1 MAISLDSLIRKHENK
16 APRIIV
22 HGPPG
27 VGKTTLLASL
37 PSPVLIDAEGGLGL
51 NDIPHF
57 PLATSFAEVLQAFGA
72 AVEAGEFKTII
83 MDSIDHIEPLVWAET
98 CRRNGWSTLEEPGF
112 GKGPV
117 AADLVWGELISYI
130 NSAARD
136 MNICVAMTAH
146 SQVRKFEAPEMAAY
160 DRYEMKLHKRAN
172 ALLQEKADLI
182 LFANFDT
189 ATTEIKEG
197 MGKRTVGKGAGTRTL
212 YAEKRP
218 AFDAKNRHNLP
229 AKLPLTQPFDWSQY
243 AAAFPT
249 GFFGA

>member
-1 MAISLDSLIRKHENK
+1 MAISLSSLIRKNEAK
-16 APRIIV
+16 PPRIIV

-37 PSPVLIDAEGGLGL
+37 PSPVLIDAEGGLGK

-57 PLATSFAEVLQAFGA
+57 PLAQSFQDVKDAFGA

-83 MDSIDHIEPLVWAET
+83 IDSLDHIEPLVWTET
-98 CRRNGWSTLEEPGF
+98 ARRNGWGTIEDAGF
-112 GKGPV
+112 GKGYI
-117 AADLVWGELISYI
+117 AADIVWGELLDYI

-136 MNICVAMTAH
+136 MGIVVAMTAH
-146 SQVRKFEAPEMAAY
+146 SHVRTFQDPEGQSY

-172 ALLQEKADLI
+172 AVMQEKADMI

-189 ATTEIKEG
+189 AASEIKDG
-197 MGKRTVGKGAGTRTL
+197 MQKRVIGKGVGTRSV

-218 AFDAKNRHNLP
+218 AFDAKNRFDLP
-229 AKLPLTQPFDWSQY
+229 AKVVLDKPFDWSRY

-249 GFFGA
+249 DYFN